1 MCVLSLHQV
10 GIYSVLEGGSITF
23 TGNNSFSDSRGEVL
37 WEVDLWVPG
46 GRPISAASKG
56 VAGVLPQVTSPDT
69 ATLANPASLT
79 ISNVTLENNLSFV
92 E

>member
-1 MCVLSLHQV
+1 MLSLHQV
-10 GIYSVLEGGSITF
+10 DIYVVPEGGSITF
-23 TGNNSFSDSRGEVL
+23 TGNNSLPDSGGVL

-46 GRPISAASKG
+46 GRPSSAASKG

-69 ATLANPASLT
+69 STLANPASLT
-79 ISNVTLENNLSFV
+79 ISNVTSENNISFV